1 MIIHDKFTTFEGGL
15 FAFEMDNYISFDFSI
30 EITAPHK

>member
-1 MIIHDKFTTFEGGL
+1 MIDLLRLKVAL
-15 FAFEMDNYISFDFSI
+15 FASEVDNYISFDFSI